1 MAAKNSRQGKA
12 NRRVVRSAR
21 KSFVQ
26 PSSDELGLFDPQPMR
41 LPDPGF
47 GSYDKYLK
55 AYADEVW
62 VYACVSR
69 RAADVAATP
78 LILVDRKSGKKVE
91 EHDFLK
97 LLDNPNPRM
106 QMTRKGFI
114 WWLEASVLLAGNGYY
129 LEDEFKGKV
138 PTILWPLIPS
148 LVEVVPSKDPKV
160 FRLGYK
166 YHVGGEEKP
175 LGTNVCHQIQLPN
188 PYDYNYGLPPLSA
201 ARMSADTHRAS
212 SRYNLR
218 FFDNSARPDL
228 IFKTPHSL
236 TPEQRKR
243 MAMVWMKRHRGEDKA
258 HLPAFLEKGTEAQLI
273 GLNQKDMDFILQKK
287 MAREEVCSAYQTPP
301 ALVGLFEYANYANAQ
316 EQEAIYWRSTVV
328 PDAKAICEFL
338 NHTLLPKFDPQNKL
352 ELRVDESAIKAL
364 QEDQDKQSQY
374 VDRYWKMGVPL
385 NQLVKVYKLQIG
397 EVPGIGDVSFINGS
411 ATLPDGKPVNPPP
424 APFGSA
430 PGQTPAED
438 DLPPKGVKATKLVGP
453 TKEQLKRKHDAML
466 ARADSLGIGMKTAVQ
481 EQFNRQRDAVISA
494 VNAAGE
500 GEKPSRAALKIDTAA
515 STRALAEAMAPH
527 VKLSVYAGVEL
538 EGRLLRDLT
547 KVAPKAPSTKAQDRV
562 DKWSARMSFSW
573 AEDMNASTLKRVDK
587 IIEDALAAGE
597 SVQQLSKSL
606 AEAFDSERDYRTDRV
621 AQTEVIAALNE
632 GALESYREN
641 PNVAGKGWLPTDDE
655 VTRPDHLQAG
665 EVYNEKNPIPV
676 DEPFVVGSA
685 KGQAPG
691 QMGDPS
697 QDVNCRCTIIP
708 IVVQAD

>member
-1 MAAKNSRQGKA
+1 MSRRNRPQAKAQ
-12 NRRVVRSAR
+12 RRVTRD

-26 PSSDELGLFDPQPMR
+26 PGQDELGLFDPQPMR
-41 LPDPGF
+41 LPDPGP

-69 RAADVAATP
+69 RAADVASTP
-78 LILVDRKSGKKVE
+78 MVLVDRKSGKKVE

-97 LLDNPNPRM
+97 LLNNPNPQM

-129 LEDEFKGKV
+129 LKDQLKAGRPSV
-138 PTILWPLIPS
+138 LWPLIPS
-148 LVEVVPSKDPKV
+148 MIEVVPSKDPKI

-166 YHVGGEEKP
+166 YNVGGKEIP
-175 LGTNVCHQIQLPN
+175 LGADVCHQIMLPS
-188 PYDYNYGLPPLSA
+188 PFDYNYGLPPLSA

-301 ALVGLFEYANYANAQ
+301 ALVGLFEYANYANAA

-338 NHTLLPKFDPQNKL
+338 TTTLLPIFDKSGML

-364 QEDQDKQSQY
+364 QEDQTKQAEY
-374 VDRYWKMGVPL
+374 VERFWKMGVPL
-385 NQLVKVYKLQIG
+385 NQLVKSYKLPFG
-397 EVPGIGDVSFINGS
+397 EVKTLGDISFINGA
-411 ATLPDGKPVNPPP
+411 ATKVDGTPVNAP
-424 APFGSA
+424 APA
-430 PGQTPAED
+430 LPGPIEPVKAA
-438 DLPPKGVKATKLVGP
+438 KATKLVQP
-453 TKEQLKRKHDAML
+453 TAAQLKAKHLAML
-466 ARADSLGIGMKTAVQ
+466 DRAEALGHPIKEAIRD
-481 EQFNRQRDAVISA
+481 QFDRQRDSVMAAVA
-494 VNAAGE
+494 GMAA
-500 GEKPSRAALKIDTAA
+500 GEKPSHAALKIDTVG
-515 STRALAEAMAPH
+515 STKALAEAMAPH
-527 VKLSVYAGVEL
+527 VKMSVHAGVML

-547 KVAPKAPSTKAQDRV
+547 KVAPAATSTKAQARI
-562 DKWSARMSFSW
+562 DKWSAVHAFKW
-573 AEDMNASTLKRVDK
+573 AGEMNDATMRRVDK
-587 IIEDALAAGE
+587 IIEQHLADGD
-597 SVQQLSKSL
+597 SVSDLSAAL
-606 AEAFDSERDYRTDRV
+606 AEAFDTERDYRTDRA
-621 AQTEVIAALNE
+621 AQTEVIASLNE

-641 PNVAGKGWLPTDDE
+641 PQVEGKGWLSTEDE
-655 VTRPDHLQAG
+655 VTRPDHKQAG
-665 EVYNEKNPIPV
+665 EIYNEKNPIPV
-676 DEPFVVGSA
+676 DEPFQVGDA

-691 QMGDPS
+691 QTGDPS
-697 QDVNCRCTIIP
+697 QDINCRCTILP
-708 IVVQAD
+708 IVRVEE